1 MAQIKQDNDF
11 FIIAPPFGEYPP
23 HSNMTGKIQISY
35 TFFEKIQRKTV
46 FSLVG
51 GDFIIA

>member
-1 MAQIKQDNDF
+1 MAHIKQDNDF

-35 TFFEKIQRKTV
+35 TFFEKFEEKC
-46 FSLVG
+46 F
-51 GDFIIA
+51 FAFWE